1 MSSNL
6 NQAVEKGLSI
16 SKNLYQLWVSSAYN
30 EKQKLQYLV
39 FPEGMCYDK
48 ENKVVLTNR
57 ANSLIAE
64 IALQQSVVDENKNG
78 NLLED
83 YHFGSSVGRTGFEP
97 ATPWSQTKY
106 STGLNY
112 LPCRLKFLQVLKPAV
127 REGVEPSVQFD
138 PYGSL
143 ANYWF

>member
-64 IALQQSVVDENKNG
+64 IALQQSVVD
-78 NLLED
+78 
-83 YHFGSSVGRTGFEP
+83 
-97 ATPWSQTKY
+97 
-106 STGLNY
+106 
-112 LPCRLKFLQVLKPAV
+112 
-127 REGVEPSVQFD
+127 
-138 PYGSL
+138 
-143 ANYWF
+143 